1 MVKVD
6 LLVLGPGTHLRWLL
20 GFSPP
25 QDERP
30 SMLLIGKEKEIF
42 LIPSVNAEDVRRKTD
57 IKINIWK
64 DENGPDQAL
73 KEALLYIDESSAKHI
88 AIDEAMRAHFAL
100 IVIDALPNP
109 THEFTGSTIGAL
121 RMRKDQTEFINLKE
135 NALID
140 DRAMKAGFAAIKE
153 GVTELEIGKAVNKHF
168 ISEGAKTQFC
178 IVGSGPNGAFPHHH
192 TGGRKIEYGDAIL
205 MDIGGR
211 KGTFP
216 SDMTRM
222 SVLGEPPEG
231 YLEIHA
237 IVERAVQ
244 AAMLAARPGVMAKD
258 VDAAARDVITEAGY
272 GEFFVHRLGHGLG
285 IDIHEPPY
293 ITATSEVILDEGMV
307 FSIEPGI
314 YLQGRFGVRLEEVV
328 ILRKD
333 GPEILSEL
341 TRKLN
346 VMEKISL
353 TVGRF
358 LLGFYFLYPGIT
370 KIPSYEF
377 MGDYM
382 ALHNVPFV
390 GLLLPITIL
399 LQVVCGS
406 MLTGYRIKEAALVLA
421 GLTLLINFGMHD
433 FLSRILHMRC
443 KTL

>member
-1 MVKVD
+1 MQHKINSVRALMEDNSID

-20 GFSPP
+20 GFSPA

-64 DENGPDQAL
+64 DESGPDQAL

-121 RMRKDQTEFINLKE
+121 RMRKDQTEFNNLKE

-192 TGGRKIEYGDAIL
+192 SGGRKIEYGDAIL
-205 MDIGGR
+205 IDIGGR
-211 KGTFP
+211 KGIFP

-293 ITATSEVILDEGMV
+293 ITATSEVILEEGMV

-346 VMEKISL
+346 I
-353 TVGRF
+353 
-358 LLGFYFLYPGIT
+358 
-370 KIPSYEF
+370 
-377 MGDYM
+377 
-382 ALHNVPFV
+382 
-390 GLLLPITIL
+390 
-399 LQVVCGS
+399 
-406 MLTGYRIKEAALVLA
+406 
-421 GLTLLINFGMHD
+421 INQ
-433 FLSRILHMRC
+433 
-443 KTL
+443 